1 MNNASALR
9 FERLALSLAL
19 LFIFPPLVNATTGAN
34 LSVGDITKAV
44 SLDSAL
50 GHRGDFLTN
59 PDCPRGTTGYV
70 NATTA
75 ARDKCRA
82 GIKRRGYTHHYVSIT
97 SRIKNFYADP
107 VAFKSRLQELV
118 NDGIKPVVFLTSDT
132 GNWKDK
138 SISVIKS
145 DLTSFIPKIDG
156 LVSSYALGIEIDE
169 YWTASE
175 AKEIGD
181 HLQTITFKKVAA
193 HQLPGKWN
201 YCKGHYWC
209 DYMILQY
216 GFGKSES
223 AIKSM
228 TKDAS
233 QDLGRPVVAGEYNA
247 VSPES
252 LSVKLGNAAVSAGAV
267 GFGNGGGAFQPPDT
281 RPKVVIDWVS
291 TRKAYALGVAEV
303 SNGRPYVDRTFTIA
317 SLSAA
322 LDGGTMIRTAND
334 DKNVTAAAHL
344 KFTLAQSATVY
355 VAYSGAATVRPAWLT
370 EWTLNTEKFDLT
382 DTGSNPRKLYKKA
395 FSAGQVTLG
404 GNRASPAGGTSGYSN
419 YVVVVR

>member
-9 FERLALSLAL
+9 FERLALSLGL
-19 LFIFPPLVNATTGAN
+19 LFISLSPVNA
-34 LSVGDITKAV
+34 AV
-44 SLDSAL
+44 SLDLAL

-70 NATTA
+70 NATTG

-82 GIKRRGYTHHYVSIT
+82 GIKRKGYTHHYVSIT
-97 SRIKNFYADP
+97 SYIKNFYADP

-132 GNWKDK
+132 GAWKDK
-138 SISVIKS
+138 SISAIKS
-145 DLTSFIPKIDG
+145 DLTGFVPKIDG

-175 AKEIGD
+175 AKAIGD
-181 HLQTITFKKVAA
+181 HLQTITFKKIAG
-193 HQLPGKWN
+193 HQLPGRWN

-223 AIKSM
+223 AVKSM
-228 TKDAS
+228 TENAIT
-233 QDLGRPVVAGEYNA
+233 DLHRPVVAGEYNTLSIA
-247 VSPES
+247 PETQ
-252 LSVKLGNAAVSAGAV
+252 SVKLGNAAVSVGAV
-267 GFGNGGGAFQPPDT
+267 GFGNGGGAFQPPPNT
-281 RPKVVIDWVS
+281 QPKVVIDWVS
-291 TRKAYALGVAEV
+291 TGKAYALGHAEV
-303 SNGRPYVDRTFTIA
+303 LNGSPYVDRTFTIA
-317 SLSAA
+317 SLSAT

-334 DKNVTAAAHL
+334 DKNVMAAAHL
-344 KFTLAQSATVY
+344 KFTLAQPAAVY

-370 EWTLNTEKFDLT
+370 GWTLTTEKFDLT
-382 DTGSNPRKLYKKA
+382 DTGSNPRKVYKKA
-395 FSAGQVTLG
+395 FSAGQVSLG
-404 GNRASPAGGTSGYSN
+404 GNRASPAAGPSGYSN